1 MGPLQRSPPRGHH
14 REKWASTGTICASCS
29 LFGRPEGRKSET
41 EAVEQSTA
49 SRRLCA
55 LEAALGGK
63 LVVRTPE
70 GLKFNAAG
78 ELAADLA
85 ETMQAGIQALER
97 RIGGEDQ
104 KPEGLVRLSATE
116 SVATFIMQG
125 LVPLRA
131 DHPKIQV
138 ELVVATAALDLVRR
152 EADLAIRMFRESAPT
167 LVTRRL
173 SEIGWSIYASRDW
186 VEKSQPALP
195 ADLAGRALAGQP
207 VIGFRGSVTRAP
219 GATWLSEHSNPEDV
233 VLTADSVS
241 SAMNAAR
248 AGLGIAVL
256 PCFAVHGDTK
266 LVRLA
271 PTVVAR
277 GEAFLV
283 IPPDHR
289 ETLRVRLVMDAVQ
302 ALFARERVVLEG
314 SAP

>member
-1 MGPLQRSPPRGHH
+1 M
-14 REKWASTGTICASCS
+14 S
-29 LFGRPEGRKSET
+29 LNWDDLRFVLALRQGGSLGAAARLLK
-41 EAVEQSTA
+41 VEPSTA

-78 ELAADLA
+78 ELTADLA
-85 ETMQAGIQALER
+85 ETIRAGIEVLES

-125 LVPLRA
+125 LLPLRVE
-131 DHPKIQV
+131 HPKIQV
-138 ELVVATAALDLVRR
+138 ELVVATAPLDLMRR
-152 EADLAIRMFRESAPT
+152 EADLAIRMFRETAPT

-173 SEIGWSIYASRDW
+173 GELGWSIYASRDW
-186 VEKSQPALP
+186 AEKNRVVLP
-195 ADLAGRALAGQP
+195 ADLSGRALAGQP
-207 VIGFRGSVTRAP
+207 VIGFRGSVARAP
-219 GATWLSEHSNPEDV
+219 GAVWLGEHSNPEDI
-233 VLTADSVS
+233 VLAADSVS
-241 SAMNAAR
+241 SALNAAR

-256 PCFAVHGDTK
+256 PCFAAHGDTK

-271 PTVVAR
+271 PVVTR

-289 ETLRVRLVMDAVQ
+289 ETVRVRLVMDAVQ
-302 ALFARERVVLEG
+302 ALFARERAILEG
-314 SAP
+314 TEALTGCSS

>member
-1 MGPLQRSPPRGHH
+1 MGLNWDDLRFVLALRQAGSLGAAARSL
-14 REKWASTGTICASCS
+14 K
-29 LFGRPEGRKSET
+29 
-41 EAVEQSTA
+41 VEQSTA

-78 ELAADLA
+78 ELTADLA
-85 ETMQAGIQALER
+85 ETVQAGIEALER

-131 DHPKIQV
+131 EHPKIQV

-152 EADLAIRMFRESAPT
+152 EADLAIRMFRESSPT
-167 LVTRRL
+167 LIARKL
-173 SEIGWSIYASRDW
+173 GDLGWSIYASRDW
-186 VEKSQPALP
+186 AARSLVAFP
-195 ADLAGRALAGQP
+195 ADLSGRALAGQP

-219 GATWLSEHSNPEDV
+219 GASWLSEHSNPEDI

-241 SAMNAAR
+241 SALNAAR

-256 PCFAVHGDTK
+256 PCFTAHGDTK
-266 LVRLA
+266 LVRLTPA
-271 PTVVAR
+271 VVAR

-289 ETLRVRLVMDAVQ
+289 ETMRVRLVMDAVQ
-302 ALFARERVVLEG
+302 ALFAREHAVLEG
-314 SAP
+314 SL